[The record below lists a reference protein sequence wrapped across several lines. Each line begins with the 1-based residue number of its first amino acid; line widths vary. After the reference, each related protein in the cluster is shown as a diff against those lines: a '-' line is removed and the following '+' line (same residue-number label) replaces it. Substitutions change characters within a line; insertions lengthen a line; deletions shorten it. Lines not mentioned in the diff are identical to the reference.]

1 MNTLPPVR
9 GTNERY
15 DMTTT
20 TTNNETIKHIKLEKK
35 PVTSK
40 LRNELKVPH
49 RNYKNKISWIA
60 K

>member
-20 TTNNETIKHIKLEKK
+20 TTNNETIKHIKLEKN
-35 PVTSK
+35 
-40 LRNELKVPH
+40 L
-49 RNYKNKISWIA
+49 
-60 K
+60 